1 MYHASKSGVP
11 EERKEERSVRGIF
24 DAVATVCVGNVPC
37 ERKAQVTPGAAGLEP
52 EMIFLAFAGGIQNS
66 GMHRLAARAVPES
79 STARLESEKSS
90 LSIFWARIC

>member
-1 MYHASKSGVP
+1 M
-11 EERKEERSVRGIF
+11 
-24 DAVATVCVGNVPC
+24 
-37 ERKAQVTPGAAGLEP
+37 EP

-90 LSIFWARIC
+90 WTFWARMIC

>member
-1 MYHASKSGVP
+1 M
-11 EERKEERSVRGIF
+11 F

-52 EMIFLAFAGGIQNS
+52 EMIFSAFAGGIQNS